1 MTKGFLGRR
10 LSAILLAGAML
21 FALGGCGSSKT
32 PISNVSS
39 NPTAETTG
47 LTESIDTT
55 VSTDTAASTDTDT
68 TASTDTTAAT
78 TPTKATTKSD
88 DHQGHYHDHQSPH
101 YDHQDPRRWEVYQSV
116 RDL

>member
-78 TPTKATTKSD
+78 TPTKATTKATTTKATTTTTKAPTTTTKTP
-88 DHQGHYHDHQSPH
+88 G
-101 YDHQDPRRWEVYQSV
+101 RWEVYQSV